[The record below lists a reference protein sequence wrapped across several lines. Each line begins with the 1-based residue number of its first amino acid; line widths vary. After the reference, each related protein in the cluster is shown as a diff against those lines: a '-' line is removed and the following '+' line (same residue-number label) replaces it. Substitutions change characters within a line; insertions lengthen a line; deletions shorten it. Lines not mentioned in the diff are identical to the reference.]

1 MEFDEYKKMRIRS
14 IRKLARL
21 YNEQLK
27 DMEDWDDHP
36 VERIKEAVF
45 AAQKDY
51 DLIKHIEHEVVYGIK
66 TSLYY
71 METKG
76 NA

>member
-1 MEFDEYKKMRIRS
+1 MNFEDYKKLRIRS
-14 IRKLARL
+14 IRKLATM
-21 YNEQLK
+21 YNNQLLEQ
-27 DMEDWDDHP
+27 EEWEDHP

-51 DLIKHIEHEVVYGIK
+51 DLIKNIEHEVVYGIQ
-66 TSLYY
+66 TSLWH